1 MLPSQQ
7 DFLAMAKHEK
17 NHKRFIFVCGTITGI
32 VVSCMFFIAFLNY

>member
-17 NHKRFIFVCGTITGI
+17 YHKRFIFVCGAITGI
-32 VVSCMFFIAFLNY
+32 VVSCIFFIFLSY